1 MAGDLNGQPLS
12 SLLASAGD
20 DLAAAA
26 GAHPPQEAM
35 SPFSFESLGSIGDRH
50 DLLSFRDW

>member
-1 MAGDLNGQPLS
+1 MTGDLNGQPLS

-26 GAHPPQEAM
+26 SAHPPQEAM
-35 SPFSFESLGSIGDRH
+35 SPFSLESLGPIGERH
-50 DLLSFRDW
+50 VLLSFRDW